1 MNLIGTNLKDCYVIE
16 IDKFGDNRGFFQE
29 YYNKQR
35 YTPLQ
40 FKAVE
45 QTNRSGSLKGTLRGL
60 HFQKNPFC
68 QAKIVE
74 VIKGRAIDVVVDLR
88 IDSPT
93 YGQYFYIELTD
104 NNNKQLFVPRGFAH
118 GFVALEDDTRFQYLV
133 DNEYAPKMEGGI
145 KWNDPNIGIDW
156 DKILKANGISEPL
169 LSAKDQV
176 HPGIKENKV
185 IFKRRQDKYLITGS
199 NGQLGFDIKR
209 ELLANGIKEE
219 NILATDVSNMDITDR
234 EKVLEVIGNFKP
246 DIIFHC
252 AAWTDVDKAEV
263 KKDLVR
269 KINVDGCR
277 NIAEAAKR
285 VDAKVIYLSTD
296 YVFDG
301 TKKGLYVPD
310 DKPNPINHYGETK
323 YLGEEEIRKNPKHF
337 IARISWVF
345 GINGKNFIRT
355 MLNLADIRK
364 ELTVVDDQIGSPTYT
379 VDLAHLLY
387 NLSQTDNYGTY
398 HVTNEG
404 FCSWAEFADYIM
416 KSNNKDTR
424 IIPVSTEEYY
434 KDKKA
439 ADRPLNSQLDKS
451 KLEEI
456 GLHRLPSWQDAADRY
471 FQALRDEQLVLRRFN
486 K

>member
-1 MNLIGTNLKDCYVIE
+1 MKLIDTNLKDCYVIE
-16 IDKFGDNRGFFQE
+16 IDRYGDNRGFFEE
-29 YYNKQR
+29 YYNKKR

-45 QTNRSGSLKGTLRGL
+45 QTNRSSSLKGTLRGL

-74 VIKGRAIDVVVDLR
+74 VIKGRAIDVVVDMR
-88 IDSPT
+88 VDSPT

-145 KWNDPNIGIDW
+145 KWDDPDIGIDW

-199 NGQLGFDIKR
+199 NGQLGFDIRR

-219 NILATDVSNMDITDR
+219 NILSTDVSSMDITDR
-234 EKVLEVIGNFKP
+234 EKVMEVIGKFKP
-246 DIIFHC
+246 DVIFHC
-252 AAWTDVDKAEV
+252 AAWTAVDKAEDE
-263 KKDLVR
+263 KELVT

-277 NIAEAAKR
+277 NITEAAIK

-310 DKPNPINHYGETK
+310 DKPNPKSFYGKTK

-337 IARISWVF
+337 VCRTSWVF

-355 MLNLADIRK
+355 MLNLADTHK

-379 VDLAHLLY
+379 VDLSHLLY

-398 HVTNEG
+398 HVTNEEY
-404 FCSWAEFADYIM
+404 CSWAEFAEYIF
-416 KSNNKDTR
+416 KINDKDVR
-424 IIPVSTEEYY
+424 VKRVSTEEYY
-434 KDKKA
+434 KGKKMA
-439 ADRPLNSQLDKS
+439 YRPLNSKLDKS
-451 KLEEI
+451 KIEEI
-456 GLHRLPSWQDAADRY
+456 GLQRLPSWQDATDRY
-471 FQALRDEQLVLRRFN
+471 CRELKEEQLVLRRFE